1 MNKLAKIGATALCG
15 SLVAVASNAGELS
28 VTGGSTATW
37 SSNSGTKNGNP
48 IGMASAI
55 SFTGSGELDNGTTFT
70 MTLAHGDQAST
81 YSGGE
86 IVLTTPSF
94 GTIAIDQS
102 GGGIDR
108 FDDMMPTAW
117 EEVDGTSLGT
127 GLVTVTGVKGASHIE
142 WGVPSTMLPDGLSA
156 HIAWSPRASGGYVND
171 KSTGTTGTDG
181 VGGGYD
187 IAISHSGLA
196 DGANVFVGYSAIDWE
211 NGLYKSKK
219 KAWVAG
225 ATLAVG
231 PATVGY
237 QVSKEMHNP
246 LSTALVSM
254 YDNNAYGI
262 SFSVNDDLSISYA
275 KHQSNKVTHSAT
287 ADVEL
292 DNTSL
297 QAAYTMGGATISA
310 AMTDADNAK
319 YSSGSDTEATTVAL
333 SLAF

>member
-1 MNKLAKIGATALCG
+1 MNKLAKIGPTALCG
-15 SLVAVASNAGELS
+15 SLVAVASQAGELS

-55 SFTGSGELDNGTTFT
+55 SFSGSGELENGTTFT

-127 GLVTVTGVKGASHIE
+127 GLVTVSGVKGSSHIE
-142 WGVPSTMLPDGLSA
+142 WGVPSTMLPDGMSA
-156 HIAWSPRASGGYVND
+156 HVAWSPRASGGYVND
-171 KSTGTTGTDG
+171 KSTGSTGTDG

-187 IAISHSGLA
+187 IAISHGGIA
-196 DGANVFVGYSAIDWE
+196 DGANVFVGYSAIDWQ
-211 NGLYKSKK
+211 NDLYKSKK

-225 ATLAVG
+225 ATFAVG

-237 QVSKEMHNP
+237 QVSREMHNP
-246 LSTALVSM
+246 ISTALVSE
-254 YDNNAYGI
+254 YDNSAYGI
-262 SFSVNDDLSISYA
+262 SFAVNDDLSISYA

-319 YSSGSDTEATTVAL
+319 YSSGTDTEATTVAL

>member
-1 MNKLAKIGATALCG
+1 MNKLVKIGATALCG
-15 SLVAVASNAGELS
+15 SLVAVASQAGELS

-55 SFTGSGELDNGTTFT
+55 SFTGSGELDNGTSFT
-70 MTLAHGDQAST
+70 MTIAHGDQAST

-86 IVLTTPSF
+86 IVMTTPSF

-127 GLVTVTGVKGASHIE
+127 GLVTVTGVKGSGHIE
-142 WGVPSTMLPDGLSA
+142 WGVPSTMLPDGMSA

-171 KSTGTTGTDG
+171 KSTGSTGTDG

-187 IAISHSGLA
+187 IAISHSGIA
-196 DGANVFVGYSAIDWE
+196 EGGNVFVGYSTIDWE
-211 NGLYKSKK
+211 HGAYKSKK

-225 ATLAVG
+225 ATFAVG

-246 LSTALVSM
+246 ITTALTES
-254 YDNNAYGI
+254 YDNAAYGI
-262 SFSVNDDLSISYA
+262 SFAVNDDLSLSYA
-275 KHQSNKVTHSAT
+275 KHESERNVVGGTQ
-287 ADVEL
+287 VEL
-292 DNTSL
+292 DNKSL

-319 YSSGSDTEATTVAL
+319 YTAGSNTEATTVAL

>member
-15 SLVAVASNAGELS
+15 SLVAVASQAGELS

-37 SSNSGTKNGNP
+37 SSNSGDKVGNP

-127 GLVTVTGVKGASHIE
+127 GLVTVSGVKGSGHLE
-142 WGVPSTMLPDGLSA
+142 WGIPSDMLPDGMSA

-171 KSTGTTGTDG
+171 KSVGSTATDG

-196 DGANVFVGYSAIDWE
+196 DGANVFVGYSAIDWQ
-211 NGLYKSKK
+211 NGEYGSKK

-225 ATLAVG
+225 ATFSAG
-231 PATVGY
+231 PATLGY

-246 LSTALVSM
+246 IVSRAVVEG
-254 YDNNAYGI
+254 YDNTAYGV
-262 SFSVNDDLSISYA
+262 SFAVNDDLSLSYA
-275 KHQSNKVTHSAT
+275 KHKSNKRTVGGTE
-287 ADVEL
+287 VEL

-310 AMTDADNAK
+310 AMTDADNNK
-319 YSSGSDTEATTVAL
+319 YSSGTDKEATTVAL

>member
-1 MNKLAKIGATALCG
+1 MNKLAKIGASALCG
-15 SLVAVASNAGELS
+15 SLAAVASASAGELS

-48 IGMASAI
+48 IGLASAI
-55 SFTGSGELDNGTTFT
+55 SFTGSGELDNGTTFA
-70 MTLAHGDQAST
+70 MTLAHGDQQV

-86 IVLTTPSF
+86 IVMTTPSF

-127 GLVTVTGVKGASHIE
+127 GLVSVKGVSGSNHIE
-142 WGVPSTMLPDGLSA
+142 WGLPSTMLPEGMSA
-156 HIAWSPRASGGYVND
+156 HIAWSPRVSGGYIND
-171 KSTGTTGTDG
+171 KSTGSTGTDG
-181 VGGGYD
+181 VGGGWD
-187 IAISHSGLA
+187 IALSHNAMVDGL
-196 DGANVFVGYSAIDWE
+196 NVFAGYSAIDWE

-219 KAWVAG
+219 KAHVYG
-225 ATLAVG
+225 VTYAVG
-231 PATVGY
+231 GVTVGY
-237 QVSKEMHNP
+237 QQSKEMHNP
-246 LSTALVSM
+246 ISTALTES
-254 YDNNAYGI
+254 YENSAYGI
-262 SFSVNDDLSISYA
+262 SFAVNDDLSLSYA
-275 KHQSNKVTHSAT
+275 KHQSEKNTVGGTQ
-287 ADVEL
+287 VEL
-292 DNTSL
+292 DNKSL

-319 YSSGSDTEATTVAL
+319 YSSGSNTEATTVAL